1 MDVRKDYKK
10 QSLGRE
16 DLTVTPEEILRNW
29 VKEAS
34 VIDPEDYNAM
44 CLSTVNSEGMPSGR
58 IVLLRAI
65 ENDGLRFFTNYMSSK
80 GRDIAANP
88 SVGLTLFWKEMERQ
102 VRVSGTAIRLTAEE
116 SDAYF
121 ASRPRS
127 SQIGAWASQQSQPHE
142 HEELLKR
149 IKELEKEYKDS
160 SSIPRPNHWGGFRVE
175 ITSCEFWQGRPNRL
189 HHRWR
194 YDRTSQGWSISPLD
208 P

>member
-1 MDVRKDYKK
+1 LPYDFDICETQRIIYPAKMDVRKDYKK

-16 DLTVTPEEILRNW
+16 DLTVTPEEILRTW

-44 CLSTVNSEGMPSGR
+44 CLSTVNSVGMPSGR

-102 VRVSGTAIRLTAEE
+102 VRVTGTAIRLTAEE

-121 ASRPRS
+121 ASR
-127 SQIGAWASQQSQPHE
+127 
-142 HEELLKR
+142 
-149 IKELEKEYKDS
+149 
-160 SSIPRPNHWGGFRVE
+160 
-175 ITSCEFWQGRPNRL
+175 
-189 HHRWR
+189 
-194 YDRTSQGWSISPLD
+194 
-208 P
+208 